1 MKTDRLG
8 ASDGQANDETHE
20 DTYRHD
26 RENVELRNAGKFQRI
41 PGASFF
47 SHKEGCGGDT
57 DSRNDEQ
64 VEQVQSK

>member
-1 MKTDRLG
+1 MVR
-8 ASDGQANDETHE
+8 QNDETHE

-26 RENVELRNAGKFQRI
+26 RENVELRNAGKFRSVPQVPRFF
-41 PGASFF
+41 PQKKGA
-47 SHKEGCGGDT
+47 GGDT